1 MTSSSS
7 LDKSDIHELLST
19 ITLNDS
25 LFNINLFTSITNAH
39 RKFKQESDIE
49 LKQKTNVN
57 DILDKK
63 IYLIENEINTI
74 KINHTKNNEKYKRV
88 NNERLKLARKLVELE
103 NSYSMYK
110 DELDTI
116 QKNINT
122 YNEQLRLVNKPTFNQ
137 LYLEL
142 IKGFGFDIKNGKCKI
157 KNEKKKC
164 VIEVDLNKNQPLY
177 KTVNEIWEN
186 V

>member
-63 IYLIENEINTI
+63 LYLIENEINTI
-74 KINHTKNNEKYKRV
+74 KINHTKNNE
-88 NNERLKLARKLVELE
+88 NINLVELE

-122 YNEQLRLVNKPTFNQ
+122 YDEQLRLVNKPTFNQ